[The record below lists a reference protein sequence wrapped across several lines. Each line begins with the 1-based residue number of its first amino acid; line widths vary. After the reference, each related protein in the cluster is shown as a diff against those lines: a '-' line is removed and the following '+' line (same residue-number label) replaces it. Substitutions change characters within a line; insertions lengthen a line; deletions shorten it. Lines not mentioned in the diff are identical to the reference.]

1 MNKAQFW
8 SATVLA
14 VACLVLAAVNV
25 TYSSM
30 NRGLQADVGVR
41 QQYVQQSIQL
51 EGLYK
56 EIIRAL
62 AELGARNNDQDVR
75 ALLQRH
81 GISYTVNAPAGP
93 ATATTAVP
101 VRK

>member
-1 MNKAQFW
+1 MNGAQFW
-8 SATVLA
+8 TVTVLA
-14 VACLVLAAVNV
+14 VTCLALAATTV
-25 TYSSM
+25 TLSSM
-30 NRGLQADVGVR
+30 NRSLQGDIGVR
-41 QQYVQQSIQL
+41 QQYVQQSVQL

-93 ATATTAVP
+93 APAAP

>member
-1 MNKAQFW
+1 MNKAQYW
-8 SATVLA
+8 SVTALA
-14 VACLVLAAVNV
+14 AACLALAAVNI
-25 TYSSM
+25 TLSSL
-30 NRGLQADVGVR
+30 NRGLQGEVGVR

-62 AELGARNNDQDVR
+62 AELGARNNDQNVR

-81 GISYTVNAPAGP
+81 GISYTVNAPASPAP
-93 ATATTAVP
+93 ATP